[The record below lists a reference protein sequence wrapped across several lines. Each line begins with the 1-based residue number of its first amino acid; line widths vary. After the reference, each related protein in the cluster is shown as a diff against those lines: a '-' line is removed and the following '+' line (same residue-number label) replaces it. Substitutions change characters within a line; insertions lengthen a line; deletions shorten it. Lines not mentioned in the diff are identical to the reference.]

1 MWCDSRL
8 LTNLGRITLILDLSL
23 FWLIVAVL
31 VSPFWLV
38 AVLTCRRFD
47 LSPFWFVAVLTCR
60 RFGVAVL
67 TCRRFDHRPVPS
79 YHTRLDAAFF
89 CLHSLLLDSS
99 SAAVPR
105 KLSDSSPWNVEKKI
119 TKLLKYFKT
128 LFEMFHEFFL
138 FCIFSAWS

>member
-1 MWCDSRL
+1 MQNHIQDRHNIYMYIHKKHKTQCISD
-8 LTNLGRITLILDLSL
+8 LGR
-23 FWLIVAVL
+23 FYAYFG
-31 VSPFWLV
+31 PV
-38 AVLTCRRFD
+38 AVLTN
-47 LSPFWFVAVLTCR
+47 CR

-105 KLSDSSPWNVEKKI
+105 KLSDSSP
-119 TKLLKYFKT
+119 
-128 LFEMFHEFFL
+128 
-138 FCIFSAWS
+138 